1 MTITL
6 AVGCWLLA
14 VSFLFEKS
22 NRFPCFFAEQ
32 KNIRI
37 CLIFCLFFV
46 LSGLSAQTPTPSD
59 TNRADFLLRTTL
71 YRPGDHNSKNY
82 RIPAIVTAGDG
93 SLVVATD
100 KRKYNDIDLPEDI
113 DILVN
118 RSTDGGR
125 TWSQPLTLAEGT
137 GVGHG
142 FGDCALVRTNE
153 EGGLIAVFVGGVG
166 FWQSRPDNPLR
177 TYLCRSH
184 DNGRTWSQPTDI
196 THFILGPDC
205 VVPEHR
211 SWWSS
216 FFASGAGLRTSSG
229 RLMFVAAVREDSLW
243 MACNY
248 VFYSDDDGETWQCS
262 QKASPRGD
270 EAKVVE
276 LSDGR
281 ILMSIRAEG
290 HRLYNISE
298 DGGVTWRDTT
308 SVWPELEAPACN
320 GDILRCTA
328 PNGRMLL
335 LHSLPYGKER
345 KDVTVFVSFDE
356 GKTWPVHRTIV
367 PYPSAYSSLCQLPDG
382 TIGLY
387 VEEAFNDGVNYSMV
401 FYNFSLE
408 WLLGK
413 ERHKSYE
420 PTTPYYTQARQYF
433 INQDYATAYKYLEK
447 ELAEHPKNGY
457 AWFYK
462 GWLDMYYR
470 KAMAGSLDAFKRSVK
485 LIPRKDKI
493 FLSTAY
499 SGRGVAHR
507 NAGNLKAAYADFSQA
522 IKLYP
527 NSQDYIN
534 RGEWYYSLGKYTE
547 AGDDF
552 FAALKLDSN
561 NMDAWYSVG
570 KYYYGTK
577 DYGKCLEWLADCI
590 SRHPDYSDYYVLR
603 AFCYRDMHNFDAEAK
618 EVASALAV
626 DENKTAFAMLLKE
639 LADSAYLQTI
649 AELETQN
656 QAADNTRLIYALAA
670 VHETAGEYGKA
681 LPFYKNLYDM
691 GGDSSR
697 SRSAIAI
704 RMAVCWWQLGDND
717 NAIRFLEE
725 AIALE
730 EDETEKANLTSYL
743 EYFRKQLQQNDQKKP
758 D

>member
-1 MTITL
+1 MIRQIVFAILLLLPFTI
-6 AVGCWLLA
+6 
-14 VSFLFEKS
+14 
-22 NRFPCFFAEQ
+22 
-32 KNIRI
+32 
-37 CLIFCLFFV
+37 
-46 LSGLSAQTPTPSD
+46 SAQFSEQDASD
-59 TNRADFLLRTTL
+59 TCWAMTEKPKDVYSRVVL
-71 YRPGDHNSKNY
+71 YRPGDYSSKNY
-82 RIPAIVTAGDG
+82 RIPAIITASDG
-93 SLVVATD
+93 SLVAACD
-100 KRKYNDIDLPEDI
+100 KRKYNDRDLPEDI

-137 GVGHG
+137 GVNHG

-166 FWQSRPDNPLR
+166 FWQSRPDTPLH

-184 DNGRTWSQPTDI
+184 DNGRTWSEPKDI

-205 VVPEHR
+205 VIPEHR

-216 FFASGAGLRTSSG
+216 FFASGTGLRTSTG
-229 RLMFVAAVREDSLW
+229 RLMFASAVREDSLW

-262 QKASPRGD
+262 QKASPKGD
-270 EAKVVE
+270 EAKLVD

-281 ILMSIRAEG
+281 ILMSIRADG

-298 DGGVTWRDTT
+298 DGGITWRDTT

-328 PNGRMLL
+328 PDGRTLL
-335 LHSLPYGKER
+335 LHSLPYGNER

-387 VEEAFNDGVNYSMV
+387 VEEACNNSVNYSMV

-408 WLLGK
+408 WLLEGIFNYLSKYQPTSPDYTLALESMRHSDYAAAYDYLGK
-413 ERHKSYE
+413 ELK
-420 PTTPYYTQARQYF
+420 
-433 INQDYATAYKYLEK
+433 
-447 ELAEHPKNGY
+447 EHPKNGY

-493 FLSTAY
+493 FRSTAY
-499 SGRGVAHR
+499 SGLGVAQR

-590 SRHPDYSDYYVLR
+590 ARYPDYSDYYVLR

-618 EVASALAV
+618 EVVSALAV

-649 AELETQN
+649 AELETQP

-743 EYFRKQLQQNDQKKP
+743 EYFRKHLQQNDQKKP

>member
-1 MTITL
+1 MRIF
-6 AVGCWLLA
+6 AAKMIVKKKLLILL
-14 VSFLFEKS
+14 SFLG
-22 NRFPCFFAEQ
+22 
-32 KNIRI
+32 
-37 CLIFCLFFV
+37 FV
-46 LSGLSAQTPTPSD
+46 FSASAQYLNATNTD
-59 TNRADFLLRTTL
+59 TNRAGFLLRTTL

-100 KRKYNDIDLPEDI
+100 KRKYNDSDLPEDI

-125 TWSQPLTLAEGT
+125 TWSEPLTLAEGT

-248 VFYSDDDGETWQCS
+248 LFYSDDDGETWQCS

-298 DGGVTWRDTT
+298 DGGITWRDTT

-320 GDILRCTA
+320 GDILHCTA
-328 PNGRMLL
+328 PDGRTLL

-356 GKTWPVHRTIV
+356 GKTWPVRRTIV

-408 WLLGK
+408 WLLGE

-462 GWLDMYYR
+462 GWLDMYH
-470 KAMAGSLDAFKRSVK
+470 KDALLESLHAFNQAVK
-485 LIPRKDKI
+485 LIPRKDKV

-499 SGRGVAHR
+499 SGRGVANR
-507 NAGNLKAAYADFSQA
+507 TAGDLKAAYADYTKA
-522 IKLYP
+522 LKLYP
-527 NSQDYIN
+527 NPQDYIN

-570 KYYYGTK
+570 KYYYGIK

-590 SRHPDYSDYYVLR
+590 TRYPDYSDYYLLR
-603 AFCYRDMHNFDAEAK
+603 ALCYRNMHDYDHVAK
-618 EVASALAV
+618 NVVQALSIDDNSKAV
-626 DENKTAFAMLLKE
+626 TMLRE
-639 LADSAYLQTI
+639 LADSAYRQTI
-649 AELETQN
+649 TELEARHLDDPN
-656 QAADNTRLIYALAA
+656 NTGWIYYIAA
-670 VHETAGEYGKA
+670 VHEIEGEYGKA
-681 LPFYKNLYDM
+681 LLMYKKLYDM
-691 GGDSSR
+691 DEKGSR
-697 SRSAIAI
+697 SKSAAAERIA
-704 RMAVCWWQLGDND
+704 ACWWQLGDND

-730 EDETEKANLTSYL
+730 EDKDEKAKISSEL
-743 EYFRKQLQQNDQKKP
+743 EYVREHSRDYQKNEELESIRKAFFGEN
-758 D
+758 

>member
-1 MTITL
+1 MCIF
-6 AVGCWLLA
+6 AAKMIVKKKLLILL
-14 VSFLFEKS
+14 SFLG
-22 NRFPCFFAEQ
+22 
-32 KNIRI
+32 
-37 CLIFCLFFV
+37 FV
-46 LSGLSAQTPTPSD
+46 FSASAQYLNATNTD
-59 TNRADFLLRTTL
+59 TDRAGFLLRTTL

-100 KRKYNDIDLPEDI
+100 KRKYNDSDLPEDI

-184 DNGRTWSQPTDI
+184 DNGRTWSQPKDI
-196 THFILGPDC
+196 THFILGHDC
-205 VVPEHR
+205 VIPEHR

-248 VFYSDDDGETWQCS
+248 LFYSDDDGETWQCS

-298 DGGVTWRDTT
+298 DGGITWRDTT

-320 GDILRCTA
+320 GDIIRCTT
-328 PNGRMLL
+328 PDGRTLL

-356 GKTWPVHRTIV
+356 GKTWPVRRTIV

-408 WLLGK
+408 WLLGE

-462 GWLDMYYR
+462 GWLDMYH
-470 KAMAGSLDAFKRSVK
+470 KDALLESLHAFNQAVK
-485 LIPRKDKI
+485 LIPRKDKV

-499 SGRGVAHR
+499 SGRGVANR
-507 NAGNLKAAYADFSQA
+507 TAGDLKAAYADYTMA
-522 IKLYP
+522 LKLYP
-527 NSQDYIN
+527 NPQDYIN

-570 KYYYGTK
+570 KYYYGIK

-590 SRHPDYSDYYVLR
+590 TRYPDYSDYYLLR
-603 AFCYRDMHNFDAEAK
+603 ALCYRNMHDYDHVAK
-618 EVASALAV
+618 NVVQALSIDDNSKAV
-626 DENKTAFAMLLKE
+626 TMLRE
-639 LADSAYLQTI
+639 LADSAYRQTI
-649 AELETQN
+649 TELEARHLDDPN
-656 QAADNTRLIYALAA
+656 NTGWIYYIAA
-670 VHETAGEYGKA
+670 VHEIEGEYGKA
-681 LPFYKNLYDM
+681 LLMYKKLYDM
-691 GGDSSR
+691 DEKGSR
-697 SRSAIAI
+697 SKSAAAERIA
-704 RMAVCWWQLGDND
+704 ACWWQLGDND

-730 EDETEKANLTSYL
+730 EDKDEKAKISSEL
-743 EYFRKQLQQNDQKKP
+743 EYVREHSRDHQKNEELESIRKAFFGEN
-758 D
+758 

>member
-1 MTITL
+1 MRNQRYPGYTSDRIG
-6 AVGCWLLA
+6 ACKLL
-14 VSFLFEKS
+14 V
-22 NRFPCFFAEQ
+22 
-32 KNIRI
+32 I
-37 CLIFCLFFV
+37 CLLLIPLGLCAQSNTPAG
-46 LSGLSAQTPTPSD
+46 SGIT
-59 TNRADFLLRTTL
+59 RKGFLTRTTI
-71 YRPGDHNSKNY
+71 YHPGDHNSKNY

-125 TWSQPLTLAEGT
+125 TWSEPLTLAEGT

-177 TYLCRSH
+177 TYLCRSR
-184 DNGRTWSQPTDI
+184 DNGRTWSQPKDI

-248 VFYSDDDGETWQCS
+248 VFFSDDDGETWQCS
-262 QKASPRGD
+262 GKASPKGD

-281 ILMSIRAEG
+281 ILMSIRADG

-298 DGGVTWRDTT
+298 DGGITWRDTT

-387 VEEAFNDGVNYSMV
+387 VEEALNNGVNYSMV

-408 WLLGK
+408 WLLEGIFNYLSK
-413 ERHKSYE
+413 YQPTSPDYTLALESMRHS
-420 PTTPYYTQARQYF
+420 
-433 INQDYATAYKYLEK
+433 DYATAYDYLKK

-470 KAMAGSLDAFKRSVK
+470 KAMAGSLDAFNRSVK

-493 FLSTAY
+493 FRSTAY

-547 AGDDF
+547 AEDDF

-570 KYYYGTK
+570 KYYYGIK

-590 SRHPDYSDYYVLR
+590 ARYPDYSDYYVLR
-603 AFCYRDMHNFDAEAK
+603 AFCYRDMHYFDAEAK
-618 EVASALAV
+618 EVVNALAV
-626 DENKTAFAMLLKE
+626 DENKTAFAMLLRE

-649 AELETQN
+649 AELETQP

-743 EYFRKQLQQNDQKKP
+743 EYFRKHLQQNDQKKP

>member
-1 MTITL
+1 MKNQKYLRHASDRIG
-6 AVGCWLLA
+6 ACKLL
-14 VSFLFEKS
+14 V
-22 NRFPCFFAEQ
+22 
-32 KNIRI
+32 I
-37 CLIFCLFFV
+37 CLLLIPLGLCAQSNTPAG
-46 LSGLSAQTPTPSD
+46 SGITRKGFMT
-59 TNRADFLLRTTL
+59 RTTI
-71 YRPGDHNSKNY
+71 YHPGDHNSKNY

-100 KRKYNDIDLPEDI
+100 KRKHNDIDLPEDI

-125 TWSQPLTLAEGT
+125 TWSEPLTLAEGT

-177 TYLCRSH
+177 TYLCRSR
-184 DNGRTWSQPTDI
+184 DNGRTWSQPKDI

-387 VEEAFNDGVNYSMV
+387 VEEALNDGVNYSMV

-408 WLLGK
+408 WLLEGIFNYLSK
-413 ERHKSYE
+413 YQPTSPNYTLALESMRHS
-420 PTTPYYTQARQYF
+420 
-433 INQDYATAYKYLEK
+433 DYAAAYDYLKK

-493 FLSTAY
+493 FRSTAY

-534 RGEWYYSLGKYTE
+534 RGEWYYSLEKYTE

-552 FAALKLDSN
+552 FAALKLDSS

-570 KYYYGTK
+570 KYYYGIK
-577 DYGKCLEWLADCI
+577 DYGKCLEWLTDCI
-590 SRHPDYSDYYVLR
+590 ARYPDYSDYYVLR

-649 AELETQN
+649 AELETQP

-681 LPFYKNLYDM
+681 LPFYQNLYDM

>member
-1 MTITL
+1 MRNQTYLRHALESIGT
-6 AVGCWLLA
+6 CKLL
-14 VSFLFEKS
+14 
-22 NRFPCFFAEQ
+22 
-32 KNIRI
+32 II
-37 CLIFCLFFV
+37 CLLLIPL
-46 LSGLSAQTPTPSD
+46 GLCAQSSTSAGPSIS
-59 TNRADFLLRTTL
+59 RQGFLTRTTI
-71 YRPGDHNSKNY
+71 YGPGDHNSKNY

-118 RSTDGGR
+118 RSNDGGR
-125 TWSQPLTLAEGT
+125 TWSKPYTLAEGT

-177 TYLCRSH
+177 TYLCRSRDH
-184 DNGRTWSQPTDI
+184 GRPWSKPTDI
-196 THFILGPDC
+196 PHFLLGPDC
-205 VVPEHR
+205 VIPEHR

-262 QKASPRGD
+262 QKASPKGD

-298 DGGVTWRDTT
+298 DGGVTWSDTT

-320 GDILRCTA
+320 GDIIRCTA

-345 KDVTVFVSFDE
+345 KDVSIFVSFDE
-356 GKTWPVHRTIV
+356 GKTWPVRRTIV

-408 WLLGK
+408 WLLGE

-462 GWLDMYYR
+462 GWLDMYH
-470 KAMAGSLDAFKRSVK
+470 KDALLESLHAFNQAVKR
-485 LIPRKDKI
+485 ITRKDKV

-499 SGRGVAHR
+499 SGRGVANR
-507 NAGNLKAAYADFSQA
+507 TAGDLNAAYADYTKA
-522 IKLYP
+522 LKLYP
-527 NSQDYIN
+527 NPQDYIN

-570 KYYYGTK
+570 KYYYGIK

-590 SRHPDYSDYYVLR
+590 TRYPDYSDYYLLR
-603 AFCYRDMHNFDAEAK
+603 ALCYRNMHDYDHVAK
-618 EVASALAV
+618 NVVQALSIDDNSKAV
-626 DENKTAFAMLLKE
+626 TMLRE
-639 LADSAYLQTI
+639 LADSAYHQTI
-649 AELETQN
+649 TELEARHLDDPN
-656 QAADNTRLIYALAA
+656 NTGWIYYIAA
-670 VHETAGEYGKA
+670 VHEIEGEYGKA
-681 LPFYKNLYDM
+681 LLMYKKLYDM
-691 GGDSSR
+691 DEKGSR
-697 SRSAIAI
+697 SKSAAAERIA
-704 RMAVCWWQLGDND
+704 ACWWQLGDND

-730 EDETEKANLTSYL
+730 EDKDEKAKISSEL
-743 EYFRKQLQQNDQKKP
+743 EYVREHSRDYQKNEELESIRKAFFGEN
-758 D
+758 

>member
-1 MTITL
+1 MRNQRYPGYALDRIG
-6 AVGCWLLA
+6 ACKLL
-14 VSFLFEKS
+14 V
-22 NRFPCFFAEQ
+22 
-32 KNIRI
+32 I
-37 CLIFCLFFV
+37 CLLLIPL
-46 LSGLSAQTPTPSD
+46 GLCAQSNTPAGSSIT
-59 TNRADFLLRTTL
+59 RKGFLTRTTI
-71 YRPGDHNSKNY
+71 YHPGDHNSKNY

-125 TWSQPLTLAEGT
+125 TWSEPLTLAEGT

-153 EGGLIAVFVGGVG
+153 EGGLIAVFVDGVG
-166 FWQSRPDNPLR
+166 FWQSRPNNPLR

-184 DNGRTWSQPTDI
+184 DNGRTWSQPKDI
-196 THFILGPDC
+196 THFILGPNC

-248 VFYSDDDGETWQCS
+248 VFFSDDDGETWQCS
-262 QKASPRGD
+262 GKASPKGD

-320 GDILRCTA
+320 GDILRCSA

-387 VEEAFNDGVNYSMV
+387 VEEALNNGVNYSMV

-408 WLLGK
+408 WLLEGIFNYLSKYQPTSPNYTLALESMRHSDYAAAYDYLGK
-413 ERHKSYE
+413 ELK
-420 PTTPYYTQARQYF
+420 
-433 INQDYATAYKYLEK
+433 
-447 ELAEHPKNGY
+447 EHPKNGY

-462 GWLDMYYR
+462 GQLDMYYR

-485 LIPRKDKI
+485 LIPRKDKC
-493 FLSTAY
+493 FRSTAY

-522 IKLYP
+522 IKLHP

-552 FAALKLDSN
+552 FAALKLDSS

-570 KYYYGTK
+570 KYYYGIK

-590 SRHPDYSDYYVLR
+590 ARYPDYSDYYVLR

-626 DENKTAFAMLLKE
+626 DENKTAFAMLLRE

-649 AELETQN
+649 AELETQH